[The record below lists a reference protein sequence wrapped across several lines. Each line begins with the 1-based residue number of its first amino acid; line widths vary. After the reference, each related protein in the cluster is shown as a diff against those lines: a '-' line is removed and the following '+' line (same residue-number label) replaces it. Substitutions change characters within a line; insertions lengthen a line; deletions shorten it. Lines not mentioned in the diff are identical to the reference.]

1 MPRSLTGVHERDVE
15 AEGTREKEEK
25 ATHASPPNTDAERNG
40 LEEVP
45 RRRAQR
51 RRKNDCCV
59 TNAECARAQ
68 IPDAPLPWLRGG
80 PA

>member
-1 MPRSLTGVHERDVE
+1 MPRSLTGVHERVEE

-25 ATHASPPNTDAERNG
+25 ATNASANADAERNG

-59 TNAECARAQ
+59 TNADCARAQ
-68 IPDAPLPWLRGG
+68 IPDAPLP
-80 PA
+80 